1 MRTLKKPDMK
11 KYISII
17 LLCIPLLFSAGSI
30 AQFTNK
36 GAQIT
41 IKIGAT
47 LYSKQGFQNSTGG
60 IVTNNGTIVSDS
72 FITNNTGCTFSGNGT
87 YKLQGNWK
95 NSGTYTAGKSRLIFF
110 GKGNSDMT
118 SGGASIYDLQ
128 LSKNSNGILN
138 MLDAAKVLDTIQFL
152 ASKNWVQLNKTTLT
166 LDSNCKIT
174 GYDETKYFITNDSGF
189 VKKINVGNKKFTFPV
204 GFNKS
209 TYNPLSIT
217 EAGTTENYSV
227 RCLQHAFLNGGSGNA
242 ITHGGIDVS
251 WLVKEGVVGGMNATI
266 EAQWYPANGD
276 QLTGFDSS
284 KCMVVR
290 YTGGAWDYNAG
301 AAGLASGTTA
311 KTRKRTGVTGVG
323 YFTVLSTA
331 NPTLQEII
339 TAVNSENIS
348 GNISDARISVYPTI
362 VKNSI
367 NISVLRNDDD
377 AEAMN
382 MIITDANGK
391 IVLQKQKM
399 SFQSQRMWLPNLT
412 PGMYF
417 ILIEYGRNTYKQNI
431 MVSE

>member
-1 MRTLKKPDMK
+1 MK
-11 KYISII
+11 NYIRII
-17 LLCIPLLFSAGSI
+17 VFCSPLLSSAGSI

-41 IKIGAT
+41 IKSGAI
-47 LYSKQGFQNSTGG
+47 LYSKQGFQNSVGG
-60 IVTNNGTIVSDS
+60 IVTNNGSIVSDS
-72 FITNNTGCTFSGNGT
+72 FITNNTGCTFAGNGI

-110 GKGNSDMT
+110 GKGNSDIT
-118 SGGASIYDLQ
+118 SGGASVYDLE

-138 MLDAAKVLDTIQFL
+138 MLDALKLLDTIQFSS
-152 ASKNWVQLNKTTLT
+152 SKNWVQLNKTTLT

-189 VKKINVGNKKFTFPV
+189 LKKINVGNKRFTFPV

-217 EAGTTENYSV
+217 ESGSADNYSV
-227 RCLQHAFLNGGSGNA
+227 RCLQHALLNGGTGNA

-251 WLVKEGVVGGMNATI
+251 WLVKEGVAGGMNAI
-266 EAQWYPANGD
+266 LEAQWYPANGD

-290 YTGGAWDYNAG
+290 YTGTAWDYNA
-301 AAGLASGTTA
+301 ATAGLASGTTVR
-311 KTRKRTGVTGVG
+311 TRKRTGVTAVG

-331 NPTLQEII
+331 NPTLQEIVN
-339 TAVNSENIS
+339 AVNSENIS
-348 GNISDARISVYPTI
+348 AVNISDARISVYPTI

-367 NISVLRNDDD
+367 NVSVIQTHHDI
-377 AEAMN
+377 ETMN
-382 MIITDANGK
+382 MTLADASGK
-391 IVLQKQKM
+391 TVLQKQKM
-399 SFQSQRMWLPNLT
+399 SFQSQQLWLPNLT
-412 PGMYF
+412 PGIYF
-417 ILIEYGRNTYKQNI
+417 ILIEYGPNTYKQKI
-431 MVSE
+431 IVSE